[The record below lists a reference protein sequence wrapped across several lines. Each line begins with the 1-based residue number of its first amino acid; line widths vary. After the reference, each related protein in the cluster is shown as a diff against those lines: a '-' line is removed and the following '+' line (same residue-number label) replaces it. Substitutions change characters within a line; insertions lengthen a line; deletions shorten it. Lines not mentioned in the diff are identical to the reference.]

1 MINFLRKSRQQLSGK
16 NRFSKYVLYA
26 IGEIILVVIGILIAL
41 QINNNNDQRKER
53 ATELRY
59 LTNLRKDL
67 VINNAEIDTY
77 IAIRKGCI
85 DSAKKILDHF
95 DGKPIQNASAFI
107 ALGLPIY
114 NWQRFYQTN
123 NTFQELTSSGNLAMI
138 SNDTIK
144 TLLYNIDSRQ
154 KINKAEEDH
163 FRFDT
168 EVLIYGPL
176 YELVDL
182 KVALEDLGIELSRSK
197 EKIPTSPG
205 AYTAFLKSNK
215 AKNGFAMAVLEF
227 ETLNQQLAAV
237 KKMSEE
243 LIQIIDREIA
253 RG

>member
-1 MINFLRKSRQQLSGK
+1 MINFLRKSRQQLTGK
-16 NRFSKYVLYA
+16 NRFTKYVLYA

-77 IAIRKGCI
+77 ISIRKGCI

-205 AYTAFLKSNK
+205 AYAAFLKSNK

-253 RG
+253 KG